1 MAFTIIYYK
10 DVRYNK
16 QITYDIM
23 DAEKIVPLYKR
34 LEAELI
40 GTFSLVFAA
49 ICQTL

>member
-1 MAFTIIYYK
+1 MAFTIIDYK
-10 DVRYNK
+10 EVRYNK

-23 DAEKIVPLYKR
+23 DVEKIVPLYKR